1 MVRERNRAIVIVK
14 SLYAL
19 ELFDEMPKR
28 GLSMS
33 SKPKFLQYCML
44 ASHKCIRGDEP
55 SICINCALRSD
66 LRKSRKLCE

>member
-33 SKPKFLQYCML
+33 SKPKLLQYCML
-44 ASHKCIRGDEP
+44 ASHNAIGEMNHP
-55 SICINCALRSD
+55 YALIVH
-66 LRKSRKLCE
+66 